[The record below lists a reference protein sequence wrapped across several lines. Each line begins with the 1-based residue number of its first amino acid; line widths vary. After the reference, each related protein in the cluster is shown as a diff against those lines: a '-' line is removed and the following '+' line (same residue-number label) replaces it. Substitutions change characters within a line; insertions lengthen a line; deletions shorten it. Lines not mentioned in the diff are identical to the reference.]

1 MKSREYSDYYL
12 FYYCGECFIHCLDGV
27 EIFSAKERRAAHWS
41 GLWVD
46 TEDMGE

>member
-1 MKSREYSDYYL
+1 MIIIYL
-12 FYYCGECFIHCLDGV
+12 ILAVNVLFIAWMVWKYL
-27 EIFSAKERRAAHWS
+27 SQKKRAAHWS